1 MISKDYLI
9 LAPDG
14 IHARPATALLKL
26 TRQFKS
32 TVHLSKG
39 QKTVRLNSMLNLLS
53 LGAKFGETLTVTVEG
68 DDEAELQKTI
78 SHFFNDLL
86 KDF

>member
-26 TRQFKS
+26 ARQYKS
-32 TVHLSKG
+32 VVHVAKN
-39 QKTVRLNSMLNLLS
+39 QKTIRLNSMLNLLA
-53 LGAKFGETLTVTVEG
+53 LTPKFGETITISVEG
-68 DDEAELQKTI
+68 EDEQEALDAI
-78 SHFFNDLL
+78 GLFFTEIL
-86 KDF
+86 KDI